1 MSISN
6 IRNTRSAVV
15 ASAMFIVVLLFL
27 NAANAGLRSDVEAR
41 NKQIVT
47 EAFDRWAAGGTT
59 FFSDVLS
66 PAVVWEIKG
75 SGRSAGT
82 FRGLDAFVEQAVRPF
97 VSRLS
102 TPIRPIRK
110 QVWADGDH
118 VIIQWDGE
126 GVARDGQAYKNSYAW
141 IFHMRDGKAVG
152 VIAYLDLTP
161 YDDVLERIPA
171 PAAG

>member
-1 MSISN
+1 MSISSL
-6 IRNTRSAVV
+6 RNTRSAVV
-15 ASAMFIVVLLFL
+15 TSAMFLVVLLFL
-27 NAANAGLRSDVEAR
+27 SPVNAASGSDVEAR

-66 PAVVWEIKG
+66 PDVVWTIKG
-75 SGRSAGT
+75 SGPSAGT
-82 FRGLDAFVEQAVRPF
+82 FHGRDAFVEKAVRPF

-102 TPIRPIRK
+102 TPIKPISK

-126 GVARDGQAYKNSYAW
+126 GVASDGQAYKNSYAW

-161 YDDVLERIPA
+161 YDDVLQRIPA